1 MVQISICHRKSLC
14 VDCSYD
20 KCTRHG
26 DPGADCPKYR
36 CDNPSN
42 DCETCQFI
50 KEYQKEMRKL
60 NDTEKKGTKNDRNT
74 EKSS

>member
-1 MVQISICHRKSLC
+1 MVQISICHRNSLC

-36 CDNPSN
+36 CDNSSG
-42 DCETCQFI
+42 DCETCKFI
-50 KEYQKEMRKL
+50 LAYQEKMREHYRRESS
-60 NDTEKKGTKNDRNT
+60 EKKT
-74 EKSS
+74 E